1 MEEHGQRAVK
11 GKWWTFRRH
20 HEKQIYER
28 VQTKKIADM
37 SVLLPQKPFYTTE
50 PGEGT
55 DMHHL
60 RLNLFGKRLKVE
72 KVQDTERWEV

>member
-1 MEEHGQRAVK
+1 
-11 GKWWTFRRH
+11 
-20 HEKQIYER
+20 
-28 VQTKKIADM
+28 M